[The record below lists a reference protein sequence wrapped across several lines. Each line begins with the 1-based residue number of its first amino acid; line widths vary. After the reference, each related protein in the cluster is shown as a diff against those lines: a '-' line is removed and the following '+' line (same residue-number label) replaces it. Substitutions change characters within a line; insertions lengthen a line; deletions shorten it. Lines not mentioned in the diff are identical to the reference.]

1 MTAETTTPSETT
13 LYWHSLP
20 VVCLNFTTEGSFL
33 LTGGHECVLFK
44 WMYKKNQTLSTFY
57 LAEIEY
63 FSRLNCFIGNGCPGH
78 LQFYSCV
85 QINYSLM

>member
-33 LTGGHECVLFK
+33 LSGGHECVLVK
-44 WMYKKNQTLSTFY
+44 WMYKKSQKEFLSI
-57 LAEIEY
+57 LV
-63 FSRLNCFIGNGCPGH
+63 SLKN
-78 LQFYSCV
+78 LVVLCV
-85 QINYSLM
+85 QISI